1 MFKKVLIALL
11 AFVMV
16 FSIASC
22 SKDPANNDNNPGVN
36 DGNTTPEDTTPEA
49 PTITD
54 AAELLNNVWA
64 LYADEE
70 KFPAAGG
77 DAENTSMEGP
87 AKYSLSEA
95 EGFAA
100 TMNFPASELE
110 KIDDAAN
117 LIHMM
122 NLNTFTAAA
131 VRVTNPDDLIAVF
144 SAAKENIL
152 GTQWMCGFPEKLVMA
167 SIDDSYLV
175 YAYGNGELIENFK
188 AKLGEAYP
196 NVVLLADQVIE

>member
-1 MFKKVLIALL
+1 MLKKILIALL

-16 FSIASC
+16 FSLAAC
-22 SKDPANNDNNPGVN
+22 GKDPVDNGDNTGDNAGDTSND
-36 DGNTTPEDTTPEA
+36 TPETPA
-49 PTITD
+49 ITD
-54 AAELLNNVWA
+54 SLEILNNIWA

-77 DAENTSMEGP
+77 DSSEENMSMEGP
-87 AKYSLSEA
+87 GRYSLTEA
-95 EGFAA
+95 EGFCA
-100 TMNFPASELE
+100 TMNFPASEIE

-122 NLNTFTAAA
+122 NLNTFTSAA
-131 VRVTNPDDLIAVF
+131 VRLANADDLAVVF
-144 SAAKENIL
+144 ATAKSNIL

-175 YAYGNGELIENFK
+175 YAYGNGELITNFA
-188 AKLGEAYP
+188 AKLVEAYP
-196 NVVLLADQVIE
+196 NATLLCDQVIE